1 MIDPLTGHYSNSWKY
16 PWPNDDE
23 TTKWNTYG
31 LIHFNDWKPI
41 TGENVWMA
49 MLGPLSAL
57 GIATDN
63 NMSNTTRAPHIP
75 CSWEDYQHTPS
86 PVQLAISILPGLEAL
101 ETTLGSL
108 YHCPWGAKIFPPDP
122 YEGENVSNEN
132 NFSSMAS
139 LEALYDAMT
148 NYTGCSSSDPLLS
161 YGCQVSKKLR
171 DGLDK
176 WFNDPSIL
184 SDPSEM
190 PNGDQVVPQGGHIN
204 STGYHPVP
212 INNVAGLAVD
222 CQTWGMTVLSS
233 TRLDK
238 NFGAGTAMKVWKTTK
253 KYAGYMK
260 GSVIAGVG
268 YTDLTDLNSSTP

>member
-41 TGENVWMA
+41 TGEN
-49 MLGPLSAL
+49 
-57 GIATDN
+57 
-63 NMSNTTRAPHIP
+63 PHIP

-148 NYTGCSSSDPLLS
+148 NYPTSDPLLS

-204 STGYHPVP
+204 ST
-212 INNVAGLAVD
+212 
-222 CQTWGMTVLSS
+222 
-233 TRLDK
+233 
-238 NFGAGTAMKVWKTTK
+238 
-253 KYAGYMK
+253 
-260 GSVIAGVG
+260 
-268 YTDLTDLNSSTP
+268 